1 MSMAPIDQVSR
12 AMDAAEAKF
21 LRELG
26 QRLAAARKAQHM
38 TQVQLADAL
47 GIAQQTLAHYETGRS
62 RIQIATLT
70 AMAQVLR
77 FSIDD
82 MLIGRAAKRA
92 RRGPASRLEQ
102 QLDAIAQ
109 LPKAK
114 QRLVA
119 DMLDGILQGS

>member
-1 MSMAPIDQVSR
+1 MAGLDQVSAT
-12 AMDAAEAKF
+12 AMDFKDDAFFKA
-21 LRELG
+21 LG
-26 QRLAAARKAQHM
+26 ARLAAARDAAGFSQAD
-38 TQVQLADAL
+38 LAERL

-62 RIQIATLT
+62 RVSVGMLLE
-70 AMAQVLR
+70 MSRVLR

-82 MLIGRAAKRA
+82 MLAARDAGRSK
-92 RRGPASRLEQ
+92 RGPASRLEQ
-102 QLDAIAQ
+102 QLDAIAR

>member
-1 MSMAPIDQVSR
+1 MAAIDQVPTT
-12 AMDAAEAKF
+12 MDAGEAKF

-26 QRLAAARKAQHM
+26 ARLAEARKAQRM

-47 GIAQQTLAHYETGRS
+47 GIAQQTLAHYEGGRI
-62 RIQIATLT
+62 RIQIATLA

-82 MLIGRAAKRA
+82 MLIGRTPGRA
-92 RRGPASRLEQ
+92 RRGPASKLEQ

-114 QRLVA
+114 QRFVI
-119 DMLDGILQGS
+119 DMLDTVLAQSR

>member
-1 MSMAPIDQVSR
+1 MAVIDQVSTT
-12 AMDAAEAKF
+12 MDAGEAKL

-26 QRLAAARKAQHM
+26 ERIAEARKAQRM

-47 GIAQQTLAHYETGRS
+47 GIAQQTLAHYETGRI
-62 RIQIATLT
+62 RIQIATLA

-82 MLIGRAAKRA
+82 MLMGRTPRRA
-92 RRGPASRLEQ
+92 RRGPASKLEQ

-114 QRLVA
+114 QRFVI
-119 DMLDGILQGS
+119 DMLDTVLAQER